1 MEKEQV
7 LSLLE
12 NKGIP
17 YRLIHHAAAHTIDEM
32 DELGVENGEEIAKNL
47 FLRDDKKRNY
57 YLICL
62 QKDKTADLKALRQT
76 LGCRPLSF
84 ASESDLQQYL
94 ALPKGAVTP
103 FGALNDTEHKVH
115 LRFDSTLAGFAA
127 VGVHPND
134 NTATVF
140 LKLAD
145 LMGLLQGLGSD
156 VALVDLN

>member
-12 NKGIP
+12 EKGVP
-17 YRLIHHAAAHTIDEM
+17 YRLIEHPAAHTIEEM
-32 DELGVENGEEIAKNL
+32 DTLGVENAQQIAKNL
-47 FLRDDKKRNY
+47 FLRDDKKRDY

-84 ASESDLQQYL
+84 ASETDLQQYL
-94 ALPKGAVTP
+94 ALPKGSVTP
-103 FGALNDTEHKVH
+103 FGALNDTTHKVR
-115 LRFDSTLAGFAA
+115 LRFDRALAGFAA

-140 LKLAD
+140 LKFAD
-145 LMGLLQGLGSD
+145 LMGLLQSFGSD
-156 VALVDLN
+156 VELIDL

>member
-7 LSLLE
+7 LSLLKD
-12 NKGIP
+12 KGIP
-17 YRLIHHAAAHTIDEM
+17 YHLIEHPAAHTIEEM
-32 DELGVENGEEIAKNL
+32 DAFGVENAEQIAKNL
-47 FLRDDKKRNY
+47 FLRDDKKRDY

-103 FGALNDTEHKVH
+103 FGALNDTAHNVR
-115 LRFDSTLAGFAA
+115 LRFDRTLAGFAA

-145 LMGLLQGLGSD
+145 LVKLLQGFGSD
-156 VALVDLN
+156 VELIDL

>member
-12 NKGIP
+12 EKGIS
-17 YRLIHHAAAHTIDEM
+17 YRLIEHPAAHTIEEM
-32 DELGVENGEEIAKNL
+32 DALGVENAQQIAKNL
-47 FLRDDKKRNY
+47 FLRDDKKRDY

-62 QKDKTADLKALRQT
+62 QKDKTADLKTLRQT

-84 ASESDLQQYL
+84 ASETDLQQYL

-103 FGALNDTEHKVH
+103 LGALNDTTHRVR
-115 LRFDSTLAGFAA
+115 LRFDRTLAGFAT

-140 LKLAD
+140 LKLTD
-145 LMGLLQGLGSD
+145 LMELLQGFGSD
-156 VALVDLN
+156 VELIDL